1 MFLVHFPRFYLFF
14 IFLVFFYITEMQILP
29 LQGIRTRFGF
39 SLITTQM
46 KAGNS
51 NVMGIA
57 NKEIV
62 FDDFARF
69 VETNVWFINKVDK
82 Y

>member
-1 MFLVHFPRFYLFF
+1 
-14 IFLVFFYITEMQILP
+14 
-29 LQGIRTRFGF
+29 
-39 SLITTQM
+39 M